1 MVSSHTAVFGRG
13 MALLAVTAAVWAFG
27 ADVATA
33 ADLRL
38 PGTPAPRLARIFT
51 PQHVPD
57 AVYEVT
63 VLTESLGHAVQ
74 RIRESLAPGFS
85 LGTPPGAWQAQALD
99 PLEAFGR
106 AGTYDRSRLAQ
117 LYAGRRVSVVRGPIE
132 RDGRVEGALTLLS
145 PYPDPTLT
153 RLEPGTLAILLK
165 TGR

>member
-1 MVSSHTAVFGRG
+1 
-13 MALLAVTAAVWAFG
+13 MALLALTAAVGAFS
-27 ADVATA
+27 ANAATA

-38 PGTPAPRLARIFT
+38 PGEPAPRLARIFT
-51 PQHVPD
+51 PQHVRG

-63 VLTESLGHAVQ
+63 VLAESLDRAVQ
-74 RIRESLAPGFS
+74 HVRATLAPGFS

-106 AGTYDRSRLAQ
+106 AGTYDRSRVAQ